1 MATIRVIHTDRSN
14 PDRLH
19 MFGNLAEDIAR
30 AFRDNPRVEAD
41 LEAVDKG
48 SDTLVL
54 QVRTGL
60 KGRALQTIRRLIAAH
75 MMTADVRVDEA

>member
-1 MATIRVIHTDRSN
+1 M
-14 PDRLH
+14 H
-19 MFGNLAEDIAR
+19 MFGNLAEDIWR

-60 KGRALQTIRRLIAAH
+60 KGRALQTIRGLIDQH
-75 MMTADVRVDEA
+75 MMTGDVTVEDR